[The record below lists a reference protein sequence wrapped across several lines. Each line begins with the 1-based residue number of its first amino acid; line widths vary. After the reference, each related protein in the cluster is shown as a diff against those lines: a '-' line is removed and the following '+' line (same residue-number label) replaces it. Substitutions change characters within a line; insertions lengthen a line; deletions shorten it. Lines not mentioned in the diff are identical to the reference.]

1 MEVQQGMKKMQPAT
15 AVELSATALVFTMV
29 NALVDDVGSVC
40 ISSRTDER
48 GTHLAVRV
56 ASSDVGK
63 LIGRQG
69 RTARSMRTILGAT
82 AVKLGTRLSL
92 DLGEAGRE
100 TADV

>member
-1 MEVQQGMKKMQPAT
+1 MEMKEGMKKVQPAT
-15 AVELSATALVFTMV
+15 VVELSATALVLTMV
-29 NALVDDVGSVC
+29 NALVDDVGSVSV
-40 ISSRTDER
+40 SSRTDEL

-82 AVKLGTRLSL
+82 AMKVGTRLSL

-100 TADV
+100 TADA